1 MMKMHASQYMPSGA
15 PSSFWPQGTVY
26 GALLNFQ
33 QEWQLRAPQMSDA
46 PYKGA
51 PKAPVLFIKTANTFT
66 ASGGN
71 IAVPAGVTELDI
83 GANLAWVFGADAKPV
98 ACVLVNDVSIPHES
112 YYRPPVKF
120 KCVDGFLGLGAQAR
134 GISQVS
140 TDQVVLTVKVNGQE
154 VQRVSYADTVRKSDA
169 LLSDISEF
177 MTFQEGDMLLLGSDC
192 LPDGKRPRAKAG
204 DVVEISAEGFDTL
217 VNKFVNTFVGGAV

>member
-1 MMKMHASQYMPSGA
+1 MSKMNRNPSLNSDA
-15 PSSFWPQGTVY
+15 RYWPQGTVY

-33 QEWQLRAPQMSDA
+33 QEWNLRAPQMSEA
-46 PYKGA
+46 PHKGA

-66 ASGGN
+66 ASGDS
-71 IAVPAGVTELDI
+71 IAIPSAVADVDI

-120 KCVDGFLGLGAQAR
+120 KCVDGFMGIGSNARDIAQ
-134 GISQVS
+134 VK
-140 TDQVVLTVKVNGQE
+140 TDSVVLTVKVNGKE
-154 VQRVSYADTVRKSDA
+154 VQRVNYTDTVRKSHT

-177 MTFQEGDMLLLGSDC
+177 MTFQEGDVLLLGSDC
-192 LPDGKRPRAKAG
+192 LPDGKRPRAKVG
-204 DVVEISAEGFDTL
+204 DVVEISAEGFDSL
-217 VNKFVNTFVGGAV
+217 VNTFVGGAA

>member
-1 MMKMHASQYMPSGA
+1 MNPSVNSDA
-15 PSSFWPQGTVY
+15 RYWPQGTVY

-33 QEWQLRAPQMSDA
+33 QEWNLRAPQMPEA
-46 PYKGA
+46 PHKGA

-66 ASGGN
+66 ASGGS
-71 IAVPAGVTELDI
+71 IAIPSAVADVDI

-120 KCVDGFLGLGAQAR
+120 KCVDGFMGVGSKAR
-134 GISQVS
+134 GIAQVK
-140 TDQVVLTVKVNGQE
+140 TDAVVLTVKVNGKE
-154 VQRVSYADTVRKSDA
+154 VQRVNYADTVRKSQT

-177 MTFQEGDMLLLGSDC
+177 MTFQEGDVLLLGSDC
-192 LPDGKRPRAKAG
+192 LPDGKRPRAKVG
-204 DVVEISAEGFDTL
+204 DVVEISADGFDTL
-217 VNKFVNTFVGGAV
+217 VNTFVGGAA

>member
-1 MMKMHASQYMPSGA
+1 MTQNV
-15 PSSFWPQGTVY
+15 SSPQGYWPQGTVY

-33 QEWQLRAPQMSDA
+33 QEWQIKAPQMPEA

-66 ASGGN
+66 PSGGR
-71 IAVPAGVTELDI
+71 IALPSTVAEVDI
-83 GANLAWVFGADAKPV
+83 GANLAWIFGPDAQPV

-120 KCVDGFLGLGAQAR
+120 KCVDGFLGVGATAQS
-134 GISQVS
+134 IEQVS
-140 TDQVVLTVKVNGQE
+140 TDAVVLTVKLNGQL
-154 VQRVSYADTVRKSDA
+154 VQRLNYADTVRKSQA
-169 LLSDISEF
+169 LLADISEF
-177 MTFQEGDMLLLGSDC
+177 MTFQEGDVLLLGSDC

-204 DVVEISAEGFDTL
+204 DVVEISADGFDTL
-217 VNKFVNTFVGGAV
+217 VNSFAGGAV

>member
-1 MMKMHASQYMPSGA
+1 MTQNASMASGY
-15 PSSFWPQGTVY
+15 WPQGTVY

-33 QEWQLRAPQMSDA
+33 QEWQLRAPQMPEA

-66 ASGGN
+66 PSSGRIAIPASV
-71 IAVPAGVTELDI
+71 AEVDI
-83 GANLAWVFGADAKPV
+83 GANLAWIFGASAQPV

-120 KCVDGFLGLGAQAR
+120 KCVDGFLGVGAKALGIAQ
-134 GISQVS
+134 VK
-140 TDQVVLTVKVNGQE
+140 TDSVVLTVKVNGKE
-154 VQRVSYADTVRKSDA
+154 VQRVNYADTVRKSQT

-177 MTFQEGDMLLLGSDC
+177 MTFQAGDMLLLGSDC
-192 LPDGKRPRAKAG
+192 LPDGKRPRAKVG
-204 DVVEISAEGFDTL
+204 DVVEISAEGFGVL
-217 VNKFVNTFVGGAV
+217 VNTFVGGAS

>member
-1 MMKMHASQYMPSGA
+1 MSKMNPNPISDAR
-15 PSSFWPQGTVY
+15 FCPQGTVY

-33 QEWQLRAPQMSDA
+33 QEWNLRAPQMPEA

-66 ASGGN
+66 PSGGS
-71 IAVPAGVTELDI
+71 IAVPPSVAEVDI
-83 GANLAWVFGADAKPV
+83 GANLAWVMGANAKAV

-120 KCVDGFLGLGAQAR
+120 KCVDGFLGVGSKARDIAQ
-134 GISQVS
+134 VN
-140 TDQVVLTVKVNGQE
+140 TDAVVITVKVNGHV
-154 VQRVSYADTVRKSDA
+154 VQRVNYADTVRKSHT
-169 LLSDISEF
+169 LLSDVSEF
-177 MTFQEGDMLLLGSDC
+177 MTFQEGDVLLLGSDC

-217 VNKFVNTFVGGAV
+217 VNTFVGGAA

>member
-1 MMKMHASQYMPSGA
+1 MNPNPSLN
-15 PSSFWPQGTVY
+15 SDVRYWPQGTVY

-33 QEWQLRAPQMSDA
+33 QEWNLRAPQMPEA
-46 PYKGA
+46 PHKGA

-66 ASGGN
+66 PSGGN
-71 IAVPAGVTELDI
+71 IGVPPSVAEVDI
-83 GANLAWVFGADAKPV
+83 GANLAWVMGADAKPV

-120 KCVDGFLGLGAQAR
+120 KCVDGFLGVGAKALGIAQ
-134 GISQVS
+134 VK
-140 TDQVVLTVKVNGQE
+140 TDSVVLSVKVNGKE
-154 VQRVSYADTVRKSDA
+154 VQRVNYADTVRKSQT

-177 MTFQEGDMLLLGSDC
+177 MTFQEGDVLLLGSDC
-192 LPDGKRPRAKAG
+192 LPDGKRPRAKVG

-217 VNKFVNTFVGGAV
+217 VNTFVGGAA

>member
-1 MMKMHASQYMPSGA
+1 MTQNV
-15 PSSFWPQGTVY
+15 SSPQGYWPQGTVY

-33 QEWQLRAPQMSDA
+33 QEWQIKAPQMPEA

-66 ASGGN
+66 PSGGR
-71 IAVPAGVTELDI
+71 IALPSTVAEVDI
-83 GANLAWVFGADAKPV
+83 GANLAWIFGPDAQPV

-120 KCVDGFLGLGAQAR
+120 KCVDGFLGVGATAQS
-134 GISQVS
+134 IQQVS
-140 TDQVVLTVKVNGQE
+140 TDAVVLTVKLNGQL
-154 VQRVSYADTVRKSDA
+154 VQQLNYADTVRKSQA
-169 LLSDISEF
+169 LLADISEF
-177 MTFQEGDMLLLGSDC
+177 MTFQQGDVLLLGSDC

-204 DVVEISAEGFDTL
+204 DVVEISADGFETL
-217 VNKFVNTFVGGAV
+217 VNSFAGGAV

>member
-1 MMKMHASQYMPSGA
+1 MTQHVAKPQDY
-15 PSSFWPQGTVY
+15 WPQGTVY

-33 QEWQLRAPQMSDA
+33 QEWQIKAPQMPEA

-66 ASGGN
+66 PSGGR
-71 IAVPAGVTELDI
+71 IALPSLVAEVDI
-83 GANLAWVFGADAKPV
+83 GANLAWIFGQDAQPV

-120 KCVDGFLGLGAQAR
+120 KCVDGFLGVGATAR
-134 GISQVS
+134 GLEQVS
-140 TDQVVLTVKVNGQE
+140 TDAVVLTVKLNGQL
-154 VQRVSYADTVRKSDA
+154 VQRLNYADTVRKSQA
-169 LLSDISEF
+169 LLADISEF
-177 MTFQEGDMLLLGSDC
+177 MTFQEGDVLLLGSDC

-204 DVVEISAEGFDTL
+204 DVVEISADGFETL
-217 VNKFVNTFVGGAV
+217 VNSFAGGAV

>member
-1 MMKMHASQYMPSGA
+1 MNKMNPSLN
-15 PSSFWPQGTVY
+15 SDTRYWPQGTVY

-33 QEWQLRAPQMSDA
+33 QEWQLRAAQMPEA

-66 ASGGN
+66 PSGGR
-71 IAVPAGVTELDI
+71 IAMPPSVAEVDI

-98 ACVLVNDVSIPHES
+98 ACVLLNDVSIPHES

-120 KCVDGFLGLGAQAR
+120 KCVDGFLGVGSKALGIAQ
-134 GISQVS
+134 VK
-140 TDQVVLTVKVNGQE
+140 TDAVVLTVKVNGKE
-154 VQRVSYADTVRKSDA
+154 VQRVNYADTVRKSQT

-177 MTFQEGDMLLLGSDC
+177 MTFQEGDVLLLGSDC
-192 LPDGKRPRAKAG
+192 LPDGKRPRAKVG
-204 DVVEISAEGFDTL
+204 DVVEISADGFDTL
-217 VNKFVNTFVGGAV
+217 VNTFVGDAA

>member
-1 MMKMHASQYMPSGA
+1 MSKMNPSLNSDA
-15 PSSFWPQGTVY
+15 RFWPQGTVY

-33 QEWQLRAPQMSDA
+33 QEWQLRAPQMPEA

-66 ASGGN
+66 PSGGR
-71 IAVPAGVTELDI
+71 IAMPSSVTEVDI

-98 ACVLVNDVSIPHES
+98 ACVLLNDVAIPHES

-120 KCVDGFLGLGAQAR
+120 KCVDGFLGVGAKAL
-134 GISQVS
+134 SMSKVK
-140 TDQVVLTVKVNGQE
+140 TDTVVLRVKVNGHE
-154 VQRVSYADTVRKSDA
+154 VQRVNYADTVRKAQA
-169 LLSDISEF
+169 LLADISEF
-177 MTFQEGDMLLLGSDC
+177 MTFQQGDVLMLGSDC

-204 DVVEISAEGFDTL
+204 DVVEISADGFDTL
-217 VNKFVNTFVGGAV
+217 VNTFTGGAA

>member
-1 MMKMHASQYMPSGA
+1 MTQNASMASGY
-15 PSSFWPQGTVY
+15 WPQGTVY

-33 QEWQLRAPQMSDA
+33 QEWQLRAPQMPEA

-66 ASGGN
+66 PSGGR
-71 IAVPAGVTELDI
+71 IALPAAVAEIDV
-83 GANLAWVFGADAKPV
+83 GANLAWIFGASAQPL

-120 KCVDGFLGLGAQAR
+120 KCVDGFLGVGSSTR
-134 GISQVS
+134 GIEQIN
-140 TDQVVLTVKVNGQE
+140 TDAVVITVRVNGQE
-154 VQRVSYADTVRKSDA
+154 VQRVNYADTVRKSQE
-169 LLSDISEF
+169 LLAHIAEF
-177 MTFQEGDMLLLGSDC
+177 MTFQEGDVLLLGSDC

-204 DVVEISAEGFDTL
+204 DVVEVSADGFETL
-217 VNKFVNTFVGGAV
+217 VNAFTGGAA